1 MIDRPLNIG
10 IVCPYG
16 WDAPG
21 GVQAH
26 IADLRQYLV
35 NKGHSVSVLAPTAD
49 EDALPDW
56 VVSAGKPISI
66 PYNGAVARVLFGPVA
81 FAKVKQWIS
90 DNEFDLLH
98 LHEPAIPSIS
108 LLACWAA
115 EGPMVGTFH
124 ASAKKQ
130 KASFAI
136 VPILEP
142 VIEKLTA
149 RIAVSEA
156 ARETLIAHLETD
168 AVVIPNGIYAA
179 KMAGKVRLEW
189 SGETLGF
196 MGRFNE
202 PRKGL
207 KVLIDALPII
217 SRFLPDIKVLVAGPG
232 DPEEFLKEIDPE
244 LRSRIQFL
252 GKLSEE
258 EKADFM
264 SSVGAYVGPNT
275 GGESFGIILAEAL
288 AGGAAVVAS
297 DIPAFAAVL
306 QDGKYGK
313 LFKSE
318 DSTDLAKVIIELF
331 RNKES
336 RDQLARE
343 GQKYAQ
349 KFDWDVVA
357 NDIFEVYEMAVVGNG
372 KVGLVADNRPW
383 NRMWNR

>member
-56 VVSAGKPISI
+56 VVCAGKPISI

-179 KMAGKVRLEW
+179 KMAGKVRPEW

>member
-179 KMAGKVRLEW
+179 KMAGKVRPEW

-244 LRSRIQFL
+244 LRSRVQFL

>member
-1 MIDRPLNIG
+1 MIDRTLNIG

-21 GVQAH
+21 GVQVH
-26 IADLRQYLV
+26 IADLRSYLV
-35 NKGHSVSVLAPTAD
+35 AKGHKVSVLAPTAD
-49 EDALPDW
+49 DDALPDW
-56 VVSAGKPISI
+56 VVSAGKPLSI

-108 LLACWAA
+108 LLACWAS

-142 VIEKLTA
+142 VIEKLSA

-156 ARETLIAHLETD
+156 ARETLMAHLETD
-168 AVVIPNGIYAA
+168 AVVIPNGIYAK
-179 KMAGKVRLEW
+179 KMLGKVRPEW

-217 SRFLPDIKVLVAGPG
+217 SRFMPNVQVLVAGPG
-232 DPEEFLKEIDPE
+232 NPDEFLNEIDPQ

-252 GKLSEE
+252 GKLTEE

-306 QDGKYGK
+306 QNGQYGK

-318 DSTDLAKVIIELF
+318 DATDLAKVIIDLL
-331 RNKES
+331 
-336 RDQLARE
+336 RDRSARDE
-343 GQKYAQ
+343 MAQAGQSYAQ

-357 NDIFEVYEMAVVGNG
+357 ENIFEVYEMAIVGNG

-383 NRMWNR
+383 NRMWK

>member
-1 MIDRPLNIG
+1 MIERPLNIG

-26 IADLRQYLV
+26 IADLRNYLV
-35 NKGHSVSVLAPTAD
+35 AKGHQVSVLAPTAD
-49 EDALPDW
+49 ADSLPDW
-56 VVSAGKPISI
+56 VVDAGKPIPV

-81 FAKVKQWIS
+81 FARVKDWIS
-90 DNEFDLLH
+90 ENDFDLLH

-124 ASAKKQ
+124 VSAKKQ

-142 VIEKLTA
+142 VIEKLSA

-156 ARETLIAHLETD
+156 ARETLRAHLETD
-168 AVVIPNGIYAA
+168 AVVVPNGIDV
-179 KMAGKVRLEW
+179 KRMKGQVRPEW

-217 SRFLPDIKVLVAGPG
+217 SRFMPNIKVLVAGPG
-232 DPEEFLKEIDPE
+232 AADDFLKDIDPQ

-252 GKLSEE
+252 GRLSEN

-264 SSVGAYVGPNT
+264 TSVGAFVAPNT

-297 DIPAFAAVL
+297 NIPAFDAL
-306 QDGKYGK
+306 LEHGKYGR
-313 LFKSE
+313 LFASE
-318 DSTDLAKVIIELF
+318 DATDLAKVIIELL
-331 RNKES
+331 RDRSERDRLAES
-336 RDQLARE
+336 
-343 GQKYAQ
+343 GQVYAQ
-349 KFDWDVVA
+349 RFDWDVVA
-357 NDIFEVYEMAVVGNG
+357 NDIFEIYEMAIVGNG
-372 KVGLVADNRPW
+372 KVGLVSDNRPW
-383 NRMWNR
+383 NRIWNR

>member
-1 MIDRPLNIG
+1 MIDRLLNIG

-26 IADLRQYLV
+26 IADLRTYLV
-35 NKGHSVSVLAPTAD
+35 NQGHQVSVLAPTAD
-49 EDALPDW
+49 EENLPSW

-81 FAKVKQWIS
+81 FARVKQWIS
-90 DNEFDLLH
+90 ENNFDLLH
-98 LHEPAIPSIS
+98 LHEPAIPSVS

-124 ASAKKQ
+124 VSAKKQ

-142 VIEKLTA
+142 VIEKLSA

-156 ARETLIAHLETD
+156 ARETLISHLETD
-168 AVVIPNGIYAA
+168 AVVIPNGIYAR
-179 KMAGKVRLEW
+179 KMAGKVRSNW
-189 SGETLGF
+189 SGQTLGF

-217 SRFLPDIKVLVAGPG
+217 SRFLPDVKVLVAGPG
-232 DPEEFLKEIDPE
+232 DPEEFLAQIDPQ
-244 LRSRIQFL
+244 LRNRIEFL
-252 GKLSEE
+252 GKLSES

-264 SSVGAYVGPNT
+264 SSVGTYVAPNT

-288 AGGAAVVAS
+288 AGGAAVVAA
-297 DIPAFAAVL
+297 DIPAFVAL
-306 QDGKYGK
+306 LENGKYGK

-318 DSTDLAKVIIELF
+318 DATDLAKAVIDLL
-331 RNKES
+331 
-336 RDQLARE
+336 RDQDARNQMARA
-343 GQKYAQ
+343 GQEYAQ

-357 NDIFEVYEMAVVGNG
+357 QDIFEVYEMAIVGSG
-372 KVGLVADNRPW
+372 KVGLVSDNRPW
-383 NRMWNR
+383 NRIWNR